1 MQPTQEQLEVIQ
13 RVIQR
18 IAPKYKFAYFETDDI
33 EQESYLICLEALENY
48 DPSRPLENFIA
59 KHLSNRLK
67 TLRRN
72 KYYRQNIPEDN
83 KSHTKLNE
91 NKKNLMDLRSFN
103 SIKEDSPDFLSLMY
117 YHDDFNDNLSSSEAV
132 EKVLGELTPEMRN
145 DFLRAAN
152 GVSIT
157 HYRKRALFDK
167 VKEILGENW

>member
-67 TLRRN
+67 TLSRP
-72 KYYRQNIPEDN
+72 I
-83 KSHTKLNE
+83 
-91 NKKNLMDLRSFN
+91 F
-103 SIKEDSPDFLSLMY
+103 
-117 YHDDFNDNLSSSEAV
+117 
-132 EKVLGELTPEMRN
+132 
-145 DFLRAAN
+145 
-152 GVSIT
+152 
-157 HYRKRALFDK
+157 
-167 VKEILGENW
+167 

>member
-1 MQPTQEQLEVIQ
+1 MQPTQEQLEIIQ

-18 IAPKYKFAYFETDDI
+18 IAPKYKFAYYETGDI

-83 KSHTKLNE
+83 KSHAALNE
-91 NKKNLMDLRSFN
+91 NKKNLMDLKSFS

-117 YHDDFNDNLSSSEAV
+117 YHDDFDETLSSSEAV
-132 EKVLGELTPEMRN
+132 NKVLDNLSPEMRN
-145 DFLRAAN
+145 DFQRLAN
-152 GVSIT
+152 GVSIK
-157 HYRKRALFDK
+157 HYRKKVLVDK
-167 VKEILGENW
+167 IKEILGENW